1 MSWQRNKEI
10 ITIYNNLIE
19 QAKLHLGKSINVEWG
34 TWTPTIKGLSTLIS
48 RRDKLRKG
56 E

>member
-19 QAKLHLGKSINVEWG
+19 QAKFHLGKSINVEWG
-34 TWTPTIKGLSTLIS
+34 RWTPTIKGLSTLIS